1 MPNGDVMNC
10 FEIAKFISEIVLT
23 VVAISISIIALFQT
37 KTQIK
42 LSNKQLLFD
51 RRLEKYTII
60 ESVLSEY
67 NCIDFLEIDYSNKDD
82 LDAFAKIVLESLFD
96 CIILKDAQWTIDKL
110 TDLTD
115 RDISNVFL
123 SQCSKLSVL
132 SKEITIIFNNEE
144 SKIVSKFINYY
155 EMLILNFYHYIRFIN
170 DGSKE
175 EDNCIKRIDKI
186 NNELKILYKNIEDN
200 DIMNLLLTE
209 TKL

>member
-60 ESVLSEY
+60 ESILSEY

>member
-42 LSNKQLLFD
+42 LSNKQLLFE
-51 RRLEKYTII
+51 RRLEKYTVI
-60 ESVLSEY
+60 ESILSEY
-67 NCIDFLEIDYSNKDD
+67 NCIDFLEIDYSSKDD

-115 RDISNVFL
+115 RDVSNVFL

-132 SKEITIIFNNEE
+132 SKEITIIFNNEK

-155 EMLILNFYHYIRFIN
+155 SMLILNIYHYIRFTK

-175 EDNCIKRIDKI
+175 QENSIKRIDKI
-186 NNELKILYKNIEDN
+186 NHELQILYKNIEDKN
-200 DIMNLLLTE
+200 IMNLLLTE